1 MNIKDLKP
9 KKNDFIINDEI
20 TAPEIRVI
28 DDTGNMIGIV
38 KTINALSMAKE
49 KNLDLILIA
58 DKATPPVAK
67 IIDFKK
73 FLYQKEK
80 QKKEAKKKQ
89 KVQVLKEIKL
99 RPKIGINYL
108 NIKIKSIIKF
118 LNNRDKVKITIS
130 SYGRELEKKEKWNGI
145 MEKIIF
151 DTKDISE
158 IEKAPTFL
166 GAQMI
171 LILSPKK

>member
-1 MNIKDLKP
+1 MNIKDFKP
-9 KKNDFIINDEI
+9 KKNDFIVNESI
-20 TAPEIRVI
+20 TAPEVRVI
-28 DDTGNMIGIV
+28 DDTGNMIGII
-38 KTINALSMAKE
+38 KTIDALQMASN

-58 DKATPPVAK
+58 EKATPPVAK

-89 KVQVLKEIKL
+89 KIQTLKEIKL
-99 RPKIGINYL
+99 RPKIGINDL
-108 NIKIKSIIKF
+108 NIKIKNIIKF
-118 LNNRDKVKITIS
+118 LNDGDKVKITIS
-130 SYGRELEKKEKWNGI
+130 FYGRELEKKEKGNEI

-151 DTKDISE
+151 DTKEFSE

-166 GAQMI
+166 GTQMI
-171 LILSPKK
+171 LILSSKK

>member
-1 MNIKDLKP
+1 MNIKDLKL
-9 KKNDFIINDEI
+9 KKNDFVINEEI
-20 TAPEIRVI
+20 TSEEVRVI
-28 DDTGNMIGIV
+28 DDTGNMIGII
-38 KTINALSMAKE
+38 KTINALNMARE

-58 DKATPPVAK
+58 EKANPPVAR

-89 KVQVLKEIKL
+89 KIQVLKEIKI
-99 RPKIGINYL
+99 RPKIGINDL
-108 NIKIKSIIKF
+108 NIKIKNIIKF
-118 LNNRDKVKITIS
+118 LNNGDKVKITIS
-130 SYGRELEKKEKWNGI
+130 FYGRELEKKEKGNEI

-151 DTKDISE
+151 SAKDISD
-158 IEKAPTFL
+158 IEKAPLFVGT
-166 GAQMI
+166 QMI